1 MNAKYMLKTKCIIN
15 KLLPMEFFTLISQ
28 VRDHG
33 FEKLYCVKTAGEYV
47 RVFVEEAKELY
58 FLENIGLLPI
68 TTSTDGFSDVGANQN
83 YLIQSM
89 LGKGFV
95 KQCMG
100 VDYVPDDS
108 MLQEIEDTFK
118 FWDRCDERIN
128 SYRTGGI
135 VRRLKNWPKRALL
148 RRVKNRRDKFL
159 CMQNLCSAAISL
171 FVRRNLGTP
180 EVFAARMLQLT
191 KVHG

>member
-28 VRDHG
+28 MRDRG
-33 FEKLYCVKTAGEYV
+33 FEKLYCAKTAGEYV

-68 TTSTDGFSDVGANQN
+68 TASTDGFSTLSENHN
-83 YLIQSM
+83 YLVESM
-89 LGKGFV
+89 LEKGFV
-95 KQCMG
+95 AQCMG

-108 MLQEIEDTFK
+108 MLQEIEDTFE

-128 SYRTGGI
+128 SYRTGGV
-135 VRRLKNWPKRALL
+135 VRWLKNWPKRALL